1 MIKSLKHYFFTMLL
15 LLSVIP
21 FIILALVNFFIFSSE
36 IEELVESNNETS
48 AIMMADNISAY
59 LRELY
64 KITESLSQNSEIRSM
79 EGARQNIVLKEVI
92 ENNPQFDLLYIQDM
106 TGMQT
111 GRSSGDLGFRGDR
124 WYYSQMMSER
134 APFVSAS
141 YYSINGNVPVV
152 SFYFPIM
159 RGAEMVGFIGADV
172 KLSQMQETIAKFSSQ
187 SENVYAYLI
196 DNEGK
201 VVAHPDMAYVEE
213 IYNFIT
219 KTKQVIETDT
229 TGKPVYDDKNN
240 LVMIEQAIEVP
251 TKLSEIVSTS
261 LAGVS
266 GTQVYED
273 EAGAKV
279 VSGYSAVSI
288 PNSEQHWAIIT
299 VQDEKQAM
307 AAATVLRNINIIA
320 SIVLLIIVVGFIS
333 YLVRKLIIPITDV
346 SQRIADIRYGD
357 GDLTQRIETKASYEI
372 NDLIGHMNGFLDNIQ
387 EIIAKTKTSTTE
399 VSQSAQ
405 ALEVQTEHIVTAA
418 DEVTRSIRDNS
429 NTAQKIQQDLHET
442 STTVNGM
449 GEAIETI
456 STSATEIANIST
468 ETVEISKN
476 ASTTFTQV
484 DQQMAQIEKRVHSLG
499 EVMQQLNMESN
510 EIAQFVNVIRKIAEQ
525 TNLLALNASIE
536 TARAGEFGKG
546 FAVVAAEVR
555 KLSVEVSKSV
565 SQIEERVRHMQ
576 TVSNEA
582 IRYMEEGKESVMLGV
597 QLVKEGDSTFK
608 QIGAITVH
616 SHAEVQ
622 QIVAMIEQLRQDSIS
637 SLQAIEQVVV
647 YVDDFTQSLHTISAV
662 SDETQASTIE
672 IGHSSNVLNEVS
684 KQLQDTVEQF
694 KV

>member
-1 MIKSLKHYFFTMLL
+1 MLL

-201 VVAHPDMAYVEE
+201 VVAHPDTAYVEE

-219 KTKQVIETDT
+219 KTKQVIETDA

-251 TKLSEIVSTS
+251 TKLSEIISTS
-261 LAGVS
+261 LAGIS
-266 GTQVYED
+266 GTQAYED

-484 DQQMAQIEKRVHSLG
+484 DQQMTQIEKRVHSLG

-608 QIGAITVH
+608 EIGAITVH

-684 KQLQDTVEQF
+684 KQLQNTVEQF